1 MPSAKPVFMEVRPF
15 QVSHLC
21 FEVGG
26 ILGESFAELGASV
39 SAFDFGSLYNAFR
52 AATPSKAVEHPGRLA
67 FDSEAIDLATKIAP
81 VVVIKDVP
89 QPSHPAALAALR
101 AQPLKTALDKAISA
115 RANAFITKYAN
126 AEPTIANLKETA
138 RIKGELLPRL
148 SDGMTLQ
155 TQLLFK
161 EYEKDGLT
169 GVNDH
174 VEQKVIIDGI
184 PVKLTFEKGSVVKD
198 VINITVSEGDTKSTV
213 QNVVTTNT
221 TSTDPVTQKPTSK
234 SDSTATSTP
243 PAGSENTRG
252 GQYTQ
257 TRQIEYRAPS
267 LECLARNERA
277 QIMLRDEQFAN
288 FLQTQNLERLD
299 EVWKNE
305 LASID
310 ADVNQLQ
317 IAYLNTVLLS
327 PIQGTVTGVYKNPGD
342 TVSPGEPIFRV
353 ENDAVV
359 LIVAQVVC
367 RGAVR
372 VGSFLSINTTLFN
385 ADGTPSHAFIEA
397 TIVSARGQGDDDQW
411 EVIGKFSNID
421 AGGTKIL
428 PLGYRFDNDI
438 KITQVS
444 IFGPNEI

>member
-26 ILGESFAELGASV
+26 ILGESFTELGATV
-39 SAFDFGSLYNAFR
+39 FAFDFGFFYKAFR
-52 AATPSKAVEHPGRLA
+52 AATLKTTEPSRLA
-67 FDSEAIDLATKIAP
+67 FDSDAIDLATKILP
-81 VVVIKDVP
+81 VIVIKNVP
-89 QPSHPAALAALR
+89 QPSHPVALAALR
-101 AQPLKTALDKAISA
+101 AEPLRTALDKAINA
-115 RANAFITKYAN
+115 RANAVITKYAN
-126 AEPTIANLKETA
+126 AEPIIANLKETA

-155 TQLLFK
+155 TQLLFN

-169 GVNDH
+169 GVH
-174 VEQKVIIDGI
+174 RVEDEVTENG
-184 PVKLTFEKGSVVKD
+184 TVVK
-198 VINITVSEGDTKSTV
+198 VTKNGTVVKNVTNVTTSTAVNTLESGTKSTARDE
-213 QNVVTTNT
+213 NEKVVGITKIESTAISIPSATGQETTT
-221 TSTDPVTQKPTSK
+221 TS
-234 SDSTATSTP
+234 
-243 PAGSENTRG
+243 
-252 GQYTQ
+252 
-257 TRQIEYRAPS
+257 QIEYRAPS

-288 FLQTQNLERLD
+288 FLQTQNLERLG
-299 EVWKNE
+299 EIFKNE

-317 IAYLNTVLLS
+317 IAYLNTILLS

-342 TVSPGEPIFRV
+342 TVSPGEPVFRV

-367 RGAVR
+367 RSAVR
-372 VGSFLSINTTLFN
+372 IGSFLSIKTTLFD
-385 ADGTPSHAFIEA
+385 ADGTPSPVFINA
-397 TIVSARGQGDDDQW
+397 TIVAARGQGDDDQW

-421 AGGTKIL
+421 AGGKRIL
-428 PLGYRFDNDI
+428 PLGYHFDYDI
-438 KITQVS
+438 TEVS